1 MSVKFIDCPEFLAD
15 LYTSDLQNIVPD
27 LDLKTGEPPRE
38 NLAELLADCQFV
50 MNDHTEIDAQL
61 LASCKNLRAIVF
73 MGTGASSYIDL
84 SAADR
89 LGIGVRTVR
98 GYGDRSV
105 AEHAIGLMFAAGRKI
120 VEMDR
125 AVRCGQ
131 WRTLDSI
138 EFSGKTLGVVG
149 TGGIGSEMVRLG
161 SALGMKVVAWNRSG
175 VSSKLPCKELP
186 LDELFTVADIVSL
199 HLSLTENTK
208 GLVDARRLGLLRESA
223 ILINTARGDLVDESA
238 LIAALKDRHISHA
251 ALDVFA
257 EEPLSCGHPLTQLDN
272 VTLTAH
278 AGFMTREASV
288 RLLRMALEIL
298 AEEIALG
305 KDGY

>member
-27 LDLKTGEPPRE
+27 LDLKTGEPSRE
-38 NLAELLADCQFV
+38 SLAELLADCRFV

-61 LASCKNLRAIVF
+61 LASCKNLKAIVF

-84 SAADR
+84 TAADR

-105 AEHAIGLMFAAGRKI
+105 AEHAIGLMFAAGRK
-120 VEMDR
+120 VVKMDR
-125 AVRCGQ
+125 GIRRGQ
-131 WRTLDSI
+131 WQTLDSI

-199 HLSLTENTK
+199 HLSLTEDTT
-208 GLVDARRLGLLRESA
+208 GLVDARRLALLRESA
-223 ILINTARGDLVDESA
+223 ILINTARGDLVDEPA

-257 EEPLSCGHPLTQLDN
+257 EEPLPCAHPLTHLDN

-298 AEEIALG
+298 AEEIALAKLG
-305 KDGY
+305 